1 MLAISLREG
10 ITQEHLQEV
19 YSDPHMAMAGHDHRE
34 FTPIIHP
41 LASYLTAYAG
51 GHFAGAFLAIRSS
64 RLEIDAHVLL
74 KKEFAQESRAL
85 GREFLAWAFSNDGV
99 QRVSANIREGL
110 ESVRNYCLRLG
121 FEQEGFKRHA
131 VSKDGE
137 ICGIYMMGIT
147 KQDWSKKWVS

>member
-10 ITQEHLQEV
+10 ITQQHLQEV
-19 YSDPHMAMAGHDHRE
+19 YSDPHMARAGHDHRE

-41 LASYLTAYAG
+41 LATYLTAYAG
-51 GHFAGAFLAIRSS
+51 GHFAGAFLAIRASH
-64 RLEIDAHVLL
+64 LEIDAHVLL

-85 GREFLAWAFSNDGV
+85 GREFLAWAFSKDGV

-110 ESVRNYCLRLG
+110 EIVRNYCLRLG

-131 VSKDGE
+131 ISKDGE
-137 ICGIYMMGIT
+137 IGGIYIMGIT
-147 KQDWSKKWVS
+147 KQDWSKKWVL